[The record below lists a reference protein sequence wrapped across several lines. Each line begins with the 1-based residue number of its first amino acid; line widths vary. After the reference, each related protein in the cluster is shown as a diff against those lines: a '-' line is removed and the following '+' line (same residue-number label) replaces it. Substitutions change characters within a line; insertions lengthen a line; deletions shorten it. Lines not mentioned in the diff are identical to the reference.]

1 MREQAGILR
10 YFLLYLF
17 RLVAAGSVVSAVSVV
32 SVATVSLF
40 RHLCHHDFFFSDVSV
55 AVVSAGAVVLSVGSF
70 EVDAGGVVVAVC
82 AESVVSVSVPLSV
95 VSSVSGSSGI
105 R

>member
-1 MREQAGILR
+1 MR

-17 RLVAAGSVVSAVSVV
+17 RLVAAGSVVSAVSVA
-32 SVATVSLF
+32 SVSLL
-40 RHLCHHDFFFSDVSV
+40 RHLCHHDFFFSDVFVS
-55 AVVSAGAVVLSVGSF
+55 VVSAGAVVLSPGSF
-70 EVDAGGVVVAVC
+70 EVDAGGAVVAVC
-82 AESVVSVSVPLSV
+82 AGSVVAVSVPLSV

>member
-1 MREQAGILR
+1 MR

-17 RLVAAGSVVSAVSVV
+17 RLVAAGSVVSAVSVA
-32 SVATVSLF
+32 SVSLL
-40 RHLCHHDFFFSDVSV
+40 RHLCHHDFFFSDVFVS
-55 AVVSAGAVVLSVGSF
+55 VVSSGKFVLSPGSF
-70 EVDAGGVVVAVC
+70 EVDAGGAVVAV
-82 AESVVSVSVPLSV
+82 SVSLSV

>member
-1 MREQAGILR
+1 MR

-17 RLVAAGSVVSAVSVV
+17 RLVAAGSVVSAVSVA
-32 SVATVSLF
+32 SVSLLC
-40 RHLCHHDFFFSDVSV
+40 HLCHHDFFFSDVFVS
-55 AVVSAGAVVLSVGSF
+55 VVSSGKFVLSPGSF
-70 EVDAGGVVVAVC
+70 EVDAGGAVVAVC
-82 AESVVSVSVPLSV
+82 AGSVVAVSVPLSV

>member
-17 RLVAAGSVVSAVSVV
+17 RLVAAGSVVS
-32 SVATVSLF
+32 VSLL
-40 RHLCHHDFFFSDVSV
+40 RHLCHHDFFFSDVFV

-70 EVDAGGVVVAVC
+70 EVDAGGAVVAVC

>member
-1 MREQAGILR
+1 MR

-17 RLVAAGSVVSAVSVV
+17 RLVAAGSVVSAVSV
-32 SVATVSLF
+32 SSLSLL
-40 RHLCHHDFFFSDVSV
+40 RYRCRDVFFFSDLFVS
-55 AVVSAGAVVLSVGSF
+55 VVSAGKSVLSHVSF
-70 EVDAGGVVVAVC
+70 EVDAGGAVVAVC
-82 AESVVSVSVPLSV
+82 AGSVVAVSVPLSV